1 MWIQLGDQNSKYF
14 HRVIQQRRARN
25 SICQLSLTNGDTSSN
40 KEVISKEFLSH
51 FTALLGSAYPRK
63 AFIDQSVFLEKIL
76 SYEDHE
82 PLCKEISDSEIKQA
96 LWSIK
101 DGKSPG
107 PDGYNSH
114 FFKKS
119 WSVVGYDICAAVRYY
134 FVNGAMLRQTN
145 ATTITLIAKVSNLA
159 SLNDYRPISCC
170 NVLYKIISKI
180 MSSRLRSVLNKIIH
194 PNQSVFIPG
203 RRIVDNVFLVH
214 ELVKGHHLNKG
225 GCCTIKVDI
234 QKTYDSISWDF
245 IEEVL
250 LAFRFPLHLLSL
262 L

>member
-25 SICQLSLTNGDTSSN
+25 FICQLSLTNGDTSSN

-76 SYEDHE
+76 SYEDHA

-107 PDGYNSH
+107 PDGYNS
-114 FFKKS
+114 
-119 WSVVGYDICAAVRYY
+119 
-134 FVNGAMLRQTN
+134 AMLRQAN
-145 ATTITLIAKVSNLA
+145 ATTITLIAKVSSLA

-234 QKTYDSISWDF
+234 QKAYDSISWDF